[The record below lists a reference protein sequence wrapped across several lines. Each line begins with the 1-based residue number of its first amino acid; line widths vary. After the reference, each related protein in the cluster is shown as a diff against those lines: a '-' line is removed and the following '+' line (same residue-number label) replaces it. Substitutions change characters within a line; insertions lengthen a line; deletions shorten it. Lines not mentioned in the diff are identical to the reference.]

1 MSRILAIFALI
12 LSTVTA
18 TAQSSD
24 DKTILVLDASNSM
37 WGQIDGVA
45 KITIAQEV
53 IGELLQGLPADQQL
67 GLVAY
72 GHRREGDCTDI
83 ETMVA
88 PGPDTRDA
96 IAAAV
101 NSMSPRGRTPLSAA
115 VLAAAEELRYEDV
128 RATVILVSDGRETC
142 DYDPCQ
148 LGEELEKAGVD
159 FTAHV
164 VGFDIEN
171 DPEARAQLQCLA
183 ENTGGQFLT
192 AENAD
197 ELTGAMEEV
206 MAPVEPEYYAVQ
218 IDARIEG
225 NGPFITEGLEWS
237 LYNRND
243 LDISFT
249 SEGADI
255 SAELLPGDYRVR
267 VIRTAD
273 EASAALEFAVTS
285 GDLTQTLE
293 LPAILP
299 DATLTLA
306 DSAVAGDTIPVEW
319 TGPDGQNDYISTA
332 EVGER
337 PNAYE
342 TYEYT
347 REGSPLQLQMPA
359 LPGEYEVRYRWN
371 ETGDILATRM
381 ITVTEVDAALEA
393 VGTAAAGEDIRVSW
407 TGPDYPNDYISVAEI
422 GEPGNRYVNYTY
434 TREGSDLILQ
444 MPPEAGEYEIRYI
457 MNQTHRILATQPITV
472 EDVSASITTPET
484 AAAGDTITIEWDG
497 PDYQNDYISVAEVG
511 ARGNQYVNYT
521 YTREGSP
528 LGLTMPPE
536 PGEYEIRYVQN
547 QDSTILASVTII
559 VEEVVA
565 TLEGPATAAA
575 GDTVM
580 IDWTG
585 PDYQN
590 DYISVAEIGARGNQ
604 YVNYT
609 YTREGSPLALQM
621 PPEPGDYEIRYVQ
634 NQDSTILTSISVTVE
649 ALAVT
654 VTAPETAVA
663 GDDVVIEWDGPDYQN
678 DYIAVAEVGARGN
691 QYINYTYTRDGSPL
705 RLQMPTEP
713 GSYEVRY
720 VQNQDSTIL
729 ASVVIEVEAATG
741 SLTAPETAT
750 AGDSI
755 VIQWEGPD
763 YQNDYIS
770 VAEVGAR
777 GNQYENYTYT
787 RDGSPLRLEMP
798 STPGDYEIRYVINQ
812 DSTVLTSVPITVE
825 AATATLTVNAT
836 AASGGN
842 LVVEWEGPDYQND
855 YIALAEPG
863 AAPNDYLTYVYT
875 REGSPLILKLPDHVT
890 GDFEIRYIMNQD
902 STLLASEPLTIE

>member
-1 MSRILAIFALI
+1 MSRIIAILALI
-12 LSTVTA
+12 LSTITA
-18 TAQSSD
+18 TAQSND

-53 IGELLQGLPADQQL
+53 IGDLLQNLPADQQL

-83 ETMVA
+83 ETLVA
-88 PGPDTRDA
+88 PGLDTRDA

-101 NSMSPRGRTPLSAA
+101 NSISPRGKTPLSAA

-142 DYDPCQ
+142 DFDPCQ
-148 LGEELEKAGVD
+148 LGEELERAGVD

-164 VGFDIEN
+164 VGFDVEN
-171 DPEARAQLQCLA
+171 DPEAKAQLQCLS
-183 ENTGGQFLT
+183 ENTGGRFLT

-206 MAPVEPEYYAVQ
+206 MAPVEPEYYAVR
-218 IDARIEG
+218 IDARIED
-225 NGPFITEGLEWS
+225 NGPFITEGLEWT
-237 LYNRND
+237 LHNRND

-249 SEGADI
+249 SDGADI
-255 SAELLPGDYRVR
+255 SADLQPGDYRVR
-267 VIRTAD
+267 VLRAAD
-273 EASAALEFAVTS
+273 EASTAMEFTVTS
-285 GDLTQTLE
+285 GDQTHTLE
-293 LPAILP
+293 LPAMLP
-299 DATLTLA
+299 DATLNVA
-306 DSAVAGDTIPVEW
+306 DTAIAGDTIPVEW
-319 TGPDGQNDYISTA
+319 TGPDGQSDYISTA
-332 EVGER
+332 EIGER
-337 PNAYE
+337 PNTYE
-342 TYEYT
+342 TYTYT
-347 REGSPLQLQMPA
+347 RDGSPLQLQMPA
-359 LPGEYEVRYRWN
+359 LPGEYEIRYVWN
-371 ETGDILATRM
+371 ETDDILASQV

-407 TGPDYPNDYISVAEI
+407 TGPDYQNDYISVAEI
-422 GEPGNRYVNYTY
+422 GKPGNSYVNYTY

-444 MPPEAGEYEIRYI
+444 MPSEPGEYEIRYI

-472 EDVSASITTPET
+472 EAVNATITAPET

-497 PDYQNDYISVAEVG
+497 PDYQNDYISVAEIG
-511 ARGNQYVNYT
+511 SRGNQYENYT

-528 LGLTMPPE
+528 LGLTMPAE
-536 PGEYEIRYVQN
+536 PGEYEIRYIQN
-547 QDSTILASVTII
+547 QDATILASVTIV

-565 TLEGPATAAA
+565 TLEGPTTAAA

-590 DYISVAEIGARGNQ
+590 DYISVAEVGARGNQ
-604 YVNYT
+604 YINYT
-609 YTREGSPLALQM
+609 YTREGSPLGLTM
-621 PPEPGDYEIRYVQ
+621 PPEPGTYEIRYIQ
-634 NQDSTILTSISVTVE
+634 NQDSTILASYTVEVE

-654 VTAPETAVA
+654 VTAPETAAA
-663 GDDVVIEWDGPDYQN
+663 GDDIVIEWDGPDYQN

-705 RLQMPTEP
+705 RLTMPTEP
-713 GSYEVRY
+713 GTYEVRY
-720 VQNQDSTIL
+720 IQNQDATIL
-729 ASVVIEVEAATG
+729 ASVTIEVQAVTG
-741 SLTAPETAT
+741 TITAPDVAT

-763 YQNDYIS
+763 YQNDYIA
-770 VAEVGAR
+770 VAEMGAR
-777 GNQYENYTYT
+777 GNQYVNYTYT

-798 STPGDYEIRYVINQ
+798 SEPGDYEIRYVINQ
-812 DSTVLTSVPITVE
+812 DSTVLISVPVTIE

-842 LVVEWEGPDYQND
+842 LVVEWDGPDYQND

-875 REGSPLILKLPDHVT
+875 REGSPLILKLPEYVT
-890 GDFEIRYIMNQD
+890 GDFEVRYIMNQD
-902 STLLASEPLTIE
+902 NTLLASEPLTIE